1 MLEELGYSYEE
12 TSNNSYDVS
21 DQLYN
26 CIGDWDDDETPV
38 WDVEDVTND
47 IASTYWSSSEDV
59 TNLWVD
65 YTK

>member
-1 MLEELGYSYEE
+1 MECLDYSDGIVD
-12 TSNNSYDVS
+12 TSYDIVS

-38 WDVEDVTND
+38 WDVEDITND

>member
-1 MLEELGYSYEE
+1 MEYLDYSDGIVD
-12 TSNNSYDVS
+12 TSYDIVS